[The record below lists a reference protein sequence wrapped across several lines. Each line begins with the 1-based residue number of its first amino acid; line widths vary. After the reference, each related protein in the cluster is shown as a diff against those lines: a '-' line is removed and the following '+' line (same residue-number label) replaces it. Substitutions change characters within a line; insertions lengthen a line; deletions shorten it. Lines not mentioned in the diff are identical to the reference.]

1 MRYDEPTRRR
11 VWTKPEPTTCH
22 RDHSELRRVVSHGN
36 VRIRKA
42 LKAHH
47 AAALEQ
53 PRFWGGGCLL
63 LQYLL
68 QSCSRGG
75 RGIVIGEDMC
85 YERQRAKVCVD

>member
-53 PRFWGGGCLL
+53 PRFFGGGV
-63 LQYLL
+63 YY
-68 QSCSRGG
+68 CSTYYKAVRVGG
-75 RGIVIGEDMC
+75 GG
-85 YERQRAKVCVD
+85 